1 MKETSSAD
9 ILPSVGGMVE
19 RDRQG
24 PLYEINDGV
33 RRAKAASITG
43 RISLPATVDGTPRVL
58 DVPVESLR
66 VPKGNVG
73 KHVIDIT
80 REQAEERWLD
90 TYVRTVNGE
99 TPPPIDV
106 RTASGSDGVQVRDVP
121 VVKRGRPVDPL
132 TGEEPG

>member
-1 MKETSSAD
+1 
-9 ILPSVGGMVE
+9 VE
-19 RDRQG
+19 RDGQR

-33 RRAKAASITG
+33 RRAKAAAIIG
-43 RISLPATVDGTPRVL
+43 RATVPATVDGRPGVT

-66 VPKGNVG
+66 VPRGNVG

-90 TYVRTVNGE
+90 TYVRTVNPE

-106 RTASGSDGVQVRDVP
+106 RTAPGSDGVPVRDVP
-121 VVKRGRPVDPL
+121 VVKRGCPVDPF
-132 TGEEPG
+132 TGEEPK